1 MEQDPKDAFPEIPQP
16 RDAAPHQPPTGPNST
31 GGPATPPPQPI
42 PVYLPPDRS
51 GPSVLARVFKSL
63 MVSVLVLSVLF
74 NLYVA
79 IILVARMQ
87 QPMQVD
93 EVEYRP
99 GRKEQ
104 KIALIAVEGLIDM
117 DSAND
122 FRNALQHG
130 AADDN
135 VKAIVLV
142 INSPGG
148 QVAPSAMMYRYI
160 NQFIA
165 EQKQQARDT
174 RENSDDESS
183 PDAYQPKKIY
193 AIIQQVGAS
202 GAYWLAAAVERIYAQ
217 ESAVVGSIGVIYVN
231 LVLEEALNEKL
242 GINPIVVKS
251 TRSPYKD
258 KGSPFRQPTET
269 EKIEIRE
276 DLDAIHNRF
285 VKAVTGG
292 RRLSEEKAWALANG
306 DVYDGHEALKN
317 RLIDRVG
324 FLDDVID
331 DLVKELDLDDPMVVR
346 YVKPKTITELL
357 TNARGSFA
365 PALEI
370 RQQIEEFATTP
381 RIQALWLG
389 R

>member
-1 MEQDPKDAFPEIPQP
+1 MEQDPKEVFPEITQSA
-16 RDAAPHQPPTGPNST
+16 AAPNQPLNGPNST
-31 GGPATPPPQPI
+31 GPAAGEPPQPI
-42 PVYLPPDRS
+42 PLYMPPHPP
-51 GPSVLARVFKSL
+51 GPSVLARIFKSL

-74 NLYVA
+74 NIYIA

-87 QPMQVD
+87 QPMPVE

-99 GRKEQ
+99 GLKEQ
-104 KIALIAVEGLIDM
+104 KIALIGVAGLINM
-117 DSAND
+117 DAAEE
-122 FRNALQHG
+122 FRKALRHG
-130 AADDN
+130 ADDDN

-148 QVAPSAMMYRYI
+148 QVAPSAMMYRYVK
-160 NQFIA
+160 QFIA
-165 EQKQQARDT
+165 EQKQLA
-174 RENSDDESS
+174 RENRDNPDDQSS
-183 PDAYQPKKIY
+183 QTVYQPKKLY

-242 GINPIVVKS
+242 GIQPVVVKS
-251 TRSPYKD
+251 SRSPYKD

-269 EKIEIRE
+269 ERIEIRQ
-276 DLDAIHNRF
+276 DLDIIHTRF
-285 VKAVTGG
+285 VKAVSGG

-306 DVYDGHEALKN
+306 DVYDGDEALKN

-324 FLDDVID
+324 FLDDVVD
-331 DLVKELDLDDPMVVR
+331 DLAKELELAEPMIVR
-346 YVKPKTITELL
+346 YAKPKTLTQLL
-357 TNARGSFA
+357 TKAQGSFA
-365 PALEI
+365 PSLDI
-370 RQQIEEFATTP
+370 RRQIEEFASTP